1 MHVSL
6 VYRWLIGTR
15 VIFFWSFGD
24 VVLVS
29 AFERYQCTQ
38 DCPTFVTQQPD
49 RIFENLSLFGVATAF
64 PGIYIRFLLSRPDQ
78 SPGTSGVGG
87 RSPGSP
93 LSKITKQWTNPV
105 FPCEY
110 TNHEDAE
117 FAMVMLDYWRVHRM
131 TEIIF
136 DRTGFNK
143 HLALSP
149 KGLLFGS
156 WPWTCIVTYVWT
168 ANDKLKRHNLERPT
182 TLREL
187 CWLIIAWSVFRPQV
201 IPGCFVT
208 INPLR

>member
-1 MHVSL
+1 MLCLFLHLKGTNVHRIVQPLWHNNLTASL
-6 VYRWLIGTR
+6 KTSP
-15 VIFFWSFGD
+15 F
-24 VVLVS
+24 LVS
-29 AFERYQCTQ
+29 R
-38 DCPTFVTQQPD
+38 QP
-49 RIFENLSLFGVATAF
+49 SLGS
-64 PGIYIRFLLSRPDQ
+64 YIRFLLSRPDQ

-187 CWLIIAWSVFRPQV
+187 CWLIIAWSVFPSTSHTRMLCDNQSS
-201 IPGCFVT
+201 
-208 INPLR
+208 